1 MMAGMLEDVSPVTGI
16 PLATRHGVLNV
27 CKPAGWT
34 SHDVVARVRSLLQV
48 RKVGHAGTLDPD
60 ATGVLPVLVGQG
72 TRLSSVLV
80 DWDKEYEAVLRL
92 GQETTTQDATG
103 AVTRDCPTHGLSDE
117 TVRAVMND
125 CQGEQWQV
133 PPMYSAVKVSG
144 QPLYKAARKG
154 KTIDRQA
161 RAVVIYRLEI
171 TKLALPSV
179 TFLVRCSKGTYI
191 RTLCA
196 EIGQRLGVGGH
207 LSRLTRV
214 RVGPL
219 HLDRSVSL
227 DDIVHGQD
235 LMQHGDAFLSLDD
248 AVAHLPAVVVGA
260 DMAEKVCHGVPL
272 SEAVVW
278 SDTGQDNPPS
288 TLIRVKDEKGRLLAL
303 GQWVPSPGQTQGH
316 AFPQQPPASFL
327 RRQESRGGRQ
337 GQALFP
343 PGASPTGSGSPVRQ
357 LQMVKVFGGHS

>member
-34 SHDVVARVRSLLQV
+34 SHDVVARVRRLLQV

-60 ATGVLPVLVGQG
+60 ATGVLPILVGQG

-80 DWDKEYEAVLRL
+80 EWDKEYEAVLCL

-103 AVTRDCPTHGLSDE
+103 AVTRECPTQGLSDE
-117 TVRAVMND
+117 TVRAVMDD

-207 LSRLTRV
+207 LSHLTRV

-219 HLDRSVSL
+219 RLDRSVSL

-235 LMQHGDAFLSLDD
+235 LMRHGDAFLSLDD
-248 AVAHLPAVVVGA
+248 AVAHLPAVVVSA

-278 SDTGQDNPPS
+278 SDTCRDNTHS

-303 GQWVPSPGQTQGH
+303 GQWVPSPGH
-316 AFPQQPPASFL
+316 APPPSFL
-327 RRQESRGGRQ
+327 RTQESRGVGGLH
-337 GQALFP
+337 GQALFT

>member
-16 PLATRHGVLNV
+16 PPTSQHGVLNV
-27 CKPAGWT
+27 CKPTGWT
-34 SHDVVARVRSLLQV
+34 SHDVVARVRRLLQI

-60 ATGVLPVLVGQG
+60 ATGVLPILIGQG

-80 DWDKEYEAVLRL
+80 HWDKEYEAVLRL

-103 AVTRDCPTHGLSDE
+103 AVTRDCPTRSLSDE
-117 TVRAVMND
+117 TVRAVMGD

-144 QPLYKAARKG
+144 QPLYKAAREG
-154 KTIDRQA
+154 KTLDRQA
-161 RAVVIYRLEI
+161 RAIVIYRLEI
-171 TKLALPSV
+171 TRLDMPYV

-219 HLDRSVSL
+219 HLDRSVSPADL
-227 DDIVHGQD
+227 VYGRD
-235 LMQHGDAFLSLDD
+235 LMQHGTAFLSLDD
-248 AVAHLPAVVVGA
+248 AVAHLPTVVVDAG
-260 DMAEKVCHGVPL
+260 MAEKVCHGVPL
-272 SEAVVW
+272 SETVVW
-278 SDTGQDNPPS
+278 PDGCCDDPHG
-288 TLIRVKDEKGRLLAL
+288 TLIRVKDEEGRLLAL
-303 GQWVPSPGQTQGH
+303 GQWVPS
-316 AFPQQPPASFL
+316 
-327 RRQESRGGRQ
+327 
-337 GQALFP
+337 LFP
-343 PGASPTGSGSPVRQ
+343 PDAPPTESESPVRQ
-357 LQMVKVFGGHS
+357 LQMVKVFGGRS